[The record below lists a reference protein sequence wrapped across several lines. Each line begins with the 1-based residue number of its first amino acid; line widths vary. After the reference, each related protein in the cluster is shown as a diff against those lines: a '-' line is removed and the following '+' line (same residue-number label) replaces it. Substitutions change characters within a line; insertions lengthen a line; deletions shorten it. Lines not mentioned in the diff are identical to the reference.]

1 MNALKCAIAAAVALA
16 GTAVHAADLNTIGRL
31 TQSEFRLL
39 SEDLGALMSFKPL
52 IPSEAMGT
60 TGFDFGVAVTAT
72 KLENGSILSK
82 ASNNESV
89 STTLPVPSI
98 RFHKGLPLNI
108 DVGLMYSTVPDTD
121 YKFYG
126 GELRWAILPGST
138 VLPAVALRGAFTKAT
153 GVDQLKL
160 STMSADL
167 SVSKGFAMLTPYG
180 GVGTVWV
187 TSKPEVGPTLS
198 EEKFNLTKVFVG
210 LNINLGVNVAL
221 EVDRTGDA
229 MSYGAK
235 VGLRW

>member
-1 MNALKCAIAAAVALA
+1 MNALKCAVAAAAALSA
-16 GTAVHAADLNTIGRL
+16 TAVNAADLNTIGRL

-60 TGFDFGVAVTAT
+60 TGFDLGLAVTAT
-72 KLENGSILSK
+72 KLENASILSK
-82 ASNNESV
+82 ASNNASV

-98 RFHKGLPLNI
+98 RFHKGLPFNI
-108 DVGLMYSTVPDTD
+108 DFGLMYSTVPDTD

-160 STMSADL
+160 STMSADV
-167 SVSKGFAMLTPYG
+167 SISKGFAMFTPYA

-187 TSKPEVGPTLS
+187 TSTPEVGPTLG
-198 EEKFNLTKVFVG
+198 EEKFNLTKVFAGV
-210 LNINLGVNVAL
+210 NINLGVNFAL
-221 EVDRTGDA
+221 EVDQTGDA

-235 VGLRW
+235 VGIRW